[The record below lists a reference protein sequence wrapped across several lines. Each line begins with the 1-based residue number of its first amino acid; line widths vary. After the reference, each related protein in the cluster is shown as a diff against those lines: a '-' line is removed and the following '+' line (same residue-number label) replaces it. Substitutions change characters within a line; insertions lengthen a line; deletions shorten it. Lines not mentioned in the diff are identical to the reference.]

1 MILVWTLLIGVASYR
16 LYHLIAEDSVIE
28 HYRDWVLARSPA
40 WVDAMVSC
48 AWCLGSWVAF
58 GVTWAIDAT
67 IGLQAP
73 VLVALAAAVVV
84 GVMGDHL

>member
-1 MILVWTLLIGVASYR
+1 MTLLWTLLIGVASYR
-16 LYHLIAEDSVIE
+16 IYRLIAEDSITE
-28 HYRDWVLARSPA
+28 HYRDWVLVRSPA

-48 AWCLGSWVAF
+48 AWCLGSTLTFA
-58 GVTWAIDAT
+58 VTWLTDIA

-84 GVMGDHL
+84 GWLGEHL

>member
-1 MILVWTLLIGVASYR
+1 MSLVWTLLIGIASYR
-16 LYHLIAEDSVIE
+16 LWRLIAEDSVIE

-58 GVTWAIDAT
+58 GVTWATDIAV
-67 IGLQAP
+67 GLQAP

-84 GVMGDHL
+84 GVMGEHL